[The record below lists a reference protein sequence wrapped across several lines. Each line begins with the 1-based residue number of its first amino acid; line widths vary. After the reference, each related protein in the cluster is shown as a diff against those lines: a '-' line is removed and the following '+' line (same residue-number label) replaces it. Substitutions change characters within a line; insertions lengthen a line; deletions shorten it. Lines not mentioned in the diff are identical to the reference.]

1 MNSILFCISYSENF
15 YSIYQNVS
23 NTLLTQGVILYW
35 QSVPNEMCGACRDWG
50 QGWLKSERKLS
61 IKIGLFIQEPTY
73 WIKHTIFTRL
83 FVQDILHHHEERT
96 YISIKSFDIQRS
108 SVQKTWL
115 YFTIRSIFI
124 LLSEVFHKPAGKVV
138 IKVTHCTTHHQMIFS
153 CPHLLWSWGKKL

>member
-1 MNSILFCISYSENF
+1 
-15 YSIYQNVS
+15 
-23 NTLLTQGVILYW
+23 
-35 QSVPNEMCGACRDWG
+35 MCGVCRDWG

-115 YFTIRSIFI
+115 YFTIRSVFI

-138 IKVTHCTTHHQMIFS
+138 IKVTHCTTHHQMISPVLIFS
-153 CPHLLWSWGKKL
+153 GHEVRNFRPFKVNTNHWIVTWKEKRYWWTLE